1 MNIELKKTEKLV
13 SAVYLLTSFFND
25 LEPMKWRLRDLGG
38 ELVQSREPRSII
50 QEIVSLLNI
59 SKNAGLI
66 SEMNYN
72 IIHKEFSNFL
82 AQDQTLPE
90 LLKPSRE
97 DLYEV
102 STQEEKKVSYLP
114 DVITKDAP
122 QKFEHRVTSIKDK
135 IIKDISEQPEGTVAL
150 KKNNRQ
156 SVIFG
161 LLKKKGEIMIKD
173 VTPMIP
179 GVSEKTIQR
188 ELLSLVKQGILRKE
202 GEKRW
207 SKYSFA

>member
-97 DLYEV
+97 DLYGV

>member
-38 ELVQSREPRSII
+38 KLVQSREPRSII
-50 QEIVSLLNI
+50 QEIVSLINI

-72 IIHKEFSNFL
+72 IIHKEFSNLL

-122 QKFEHRVTSIKDK
+122 QKFEHRGTSIKDK

>member
-59 SKNAGLI
+59 SKNSGLI

-97 DLYEV
+97 DLYGV